1 MLVLW
6 TTPIVFSQVVDSS
19 GKGKM
24 ITEPKGITFP
34 VDEIRLTILG
44 IGVVLLGGLGM
55 ILNEKRK
62 SADKR
67 VGL

>member
-1 MLVLW
+1 
-6 TTPIVFSQVVDSS
+6 
-19 GKGKM
+19 M

-44 IGVVLLGGLGM
+44 IGVVLLGGLGI